1 MAKKFNILVVDDEE
15 SIQTLLVRF
24 LSKMHHAVGVGTGE
38 EAVEMARQQ
47 KFDVVFLDM
56 RMPGMDGLDTLR
68 ALKKIHPEVR
78 VVIITG
84 YAEDERLF
92 AALQEGAITCL
103 KKPFHIEEIKNI
115 IAQNVGVVL
124 DAPLK
129 ILVVDDDEIFR
140 KLFLKLNS
148 DPKYTVSAVCDAQ
161 GALNSLVTGAYDIC
175 FIDIILPGISGF
187 ELYDECRKIFP
198 QTKIVLFTGSD
209 EKFEKILSKTGREAN
224 FSLKKPFAL
233 NDVVDIIDRIE
244 GSVDADS
251 R

>member
-15 SIQTLLVRF
+15 AIRTLLVRF
-24 LSKMHHAVGVGTGE
+24 LSKMHSAAGAETGE
-38 EAVEMARQQ
+38 KAVELARQQ

-56 RMPGMDGLDTLR
+56 KMPGMDGLDTLR
-68 ALKKIHPEVR
+68 ALKKIHPDVC

-84 YAEDERLF
+84 YAEDERLS
-92 AALQEGAITCL
+92 AALREGAITCL

-115 IAQNVGVVL
+115 IAQNLEAVL
-124 DAPLK
+124 DVPLK

-140 KLFLKLNS
+140 KLFLKL
-148 DPKYTVSAVCDAQ
+148 DDEPKYSVSAVCDAKQ
-161 GALNSLVTGAYDIC
+161 ALLSLQAEQYDIV

-187 ELYDECRKIFP
+187 ELYDECRKVSP

-209 EKFEKILSKTGREAN
+209 EKFSDIPFKTGEDAN
-224 FSLKKPFAL
+224 FSLKKPFNL
-233 NDVVDIIDRIE
+233 DDVVSIISRIE
-244 GSVDADS
+244 DSADADS

>member
-15 SIQTLLVRF
+15 AIRTLLVRF
-24 LSKMHHAVGVGTGE
+24 LSKIHFAVGAETGE
-38 EAVEMARQQ
+38 RAVELAKQQ

-56 RMPGMDGLDTLR
+56 KMPGMDGLDTLR
-68 ALKKIHPEVR
+68 ALKKIHPDVC

-84 YAEDERLF
+84 YAEDERLS

-115 IAQNVGVVL
+115 IAQNVATVL
-124 DAPLK
+124 DVPLK
-129 ILVVDDDEIFR
+129 ILVVDDDEVFR
-140 KLFLKLNS
+140 KMFMKLN
-148 DPKYTVSAVCDAQ
+148 DEPKYSVSAARDAHE
-161 GALNSLVTGAYDIC
+161 ALTALHAEGYDIC

-187 ELYDECRKIFP
+187 ELYDECRKLSP

-209 EKFEKILSKTGREAN
+209 EKFSDIPAKTGEDAN
-224 FSLKKPFAL
+224 FSLKKPFKL
-233 NDVVDIIDRIE
+233 DDVVEVIARIE
-244 GSVDADS
+244 DAVDADS

>member
-15 SIQTLLVRF
+15 SIRTLLVRF
-24 LSKMHHAVGVGTGE
+24 LSKMHYATGAGTGE
-38 EAVEMARQQ
+38 QAVELARQQ

-56 RMPGMDGLDTLR
+56 KMPGMDGLDTLR
-68 ALKKIHPEVR
+68 ALKKIHPSDC

-84 YAEDERLF
+84 YAEDERLS
-92 AALQEGAITCL
+92 AALKEGAITCL

-115 IAQNVGVVL
+115 ITQNVDGAL
-124 DAPLK
+124 DVPLK
-129 ILVVDDDEIFR
+129 ILVVDDEIFR
-140 KLFLKLNS
+140 RLFLKLNVE
-148 DPKYTVSAVCDAQ
+148 PKYSVSAVRDARE
-161 GALNSLVTGAYDIC
+161 ALDSLQAEQYDIC

-187 ELYDECRKIFP
+187 ELYDKCREISP

-209 EKFEKILSKTGREAN
+209 EKFSNILSKTGEDPS

-233 NDVVDIIDRIE
+233 DDVVEIINRIE
-244 GSVDADS
+244 SSVDVDS